1 MMNFY
6 LKIILFFLS
15 VFTLSQT
22 VSAQTFGIRKD
33 KSYGGS
39 RSDNA
44 MSVMAVENG
53 NYVIAGQNFTI
64 RITTL
69 TGKLIYQNKYHAGA
83 SARAISLN
91 EKIKNGIYNLTVS
104 SCRNVMEQKLIIQP

>member
-22 VSAQTFGIRKD
+22 VSAQTFEIRKD

-69 TGKLIYQNKYHAGA
+69 TGKLIYQNKYHAA

-91 EKIKNGIYNLTVS
+91 EKIENGIYNVTVS